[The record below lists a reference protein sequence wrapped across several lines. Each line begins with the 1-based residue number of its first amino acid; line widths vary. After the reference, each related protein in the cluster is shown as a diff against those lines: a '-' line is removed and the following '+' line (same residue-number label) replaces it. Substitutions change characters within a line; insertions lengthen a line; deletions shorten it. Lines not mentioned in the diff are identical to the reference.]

1 MEAAFFSTDGVKIR
15 QSLGGMLMSAVSGI
29 GAGEFVITTS
39 TKPIEAGTQVKLADN
54 G

>member
-1 MEAAFFSTDGVKIR
+1 MP
-15 QSLGGMLMSAVSGI
+15 
-29 GAGEFVITTS
+29 GAYRPGQPPMFVITTS